1 MKHILLAASALSLLV
16 GAGAAAAQPGHDRG
30 PPGHMAPGHM
40 GPGPG
45 GPGGMHHDWRR
56 GGRIDAGDWRRGR
69 VVSNYSRYH
78 LRRPPRGYQ
87 WRDVDGNYVL
97 AAVAGGVIAD
107 ILAH

>member
-16 GAGAAAAQPGHDRG
+16 GAGAAAAQPGPDHGRHG
-30 PPGHMAPGHM
+30 PPAGHM

-45 GPGGMHHDWRR
+45 GPGGHQNWRR
-56 GGRIDAGDWRRGR
+56 GGRIDSGDWRRGR
-69 VVSNYSRYH
+69 VVSNYSQYH

-97 AAVAGGVIAD
+97 AAVAGGLIAD
-107 ILAH
+107 LIAH